1 MPRPADPNRR
11 RGPNGGAEPP
21 ACDAVRD
28 RLDPFLDGE
37 LDDRAEERLRS
48 HLDACPGCREELA
61 LAERLRAAMRAGL
74 PALECPPEVTEYVL
88 RAAREE
94 AEAEKAPRDRVEQ
107 GGRRRGWSDR
117 LRGWWS
123 APATPSGG
131 TVRAPAALRWAA
143 VAALLALVV
152 LVPLAVRELAS
163 PQPEAARAEAPAGA
177 PQGPGEGPPATEE
190 EYTPEQIARAEL
202 EARRVLATVA
212 AVGRDAGETVR
223 REVLAG
229 AVVRPARRAVEGL
242 RETGSDRTRR
252 QP

>member
-1 MPRPADPNRR
+1 MPRPADPTRR
-11 RGPNGGAEPP
+11 RGPNGGAEP
-21 ACDAVRD
+21 AGCDAVRD
-28 RLDPFLDGE
+28 RLEPFLDGE
-37 LDDRAEERLRS
+37 LDDQAEERLRS

-61 LAERLRAAMRAGL
+61 LAERLRTAMREGL
-74 PALECPPEVTEYVL
+74 PALECPPEVTENVL
-88 RAAREE
+88 RIAREE
-94 AEAEKAPRDRVEQ
+94 AETETASRDRIEQ
-107 GGRRRGWSDR
+107 GGRPRGWIDR
-117 LRGWWS
+117 LRSWWS

-143 VAALLALVV
+143 VATLLALVV
-152 LVPLAVRELAS
+152 LVPLAVRELAL
-163 PQPEAARAEAPAGA
+163 PQPEATRAEAPAG
-177 PQGPGEGPPATEE
+177 GEEGPAATTEG